1 MQAQHAPVS
10 RTDEAVFDPVPM
22 PDVRFGMARPED
34 VGPLT
39 GIEQLRSI
47 PAGLVPAP
55 TMARSMRQWIH
66 AVEEGRVE
74 FRGDPGPE
82 YLNPMGTVHGGW
94 AMTLLDSAL
103 GCAIHSVMERGER
116 YASLGTEVKFLRPI
130 LPTTGQVRC
139 IGVLVSR
146 GRRTATSEGRIEDQR
161 GRILAT
167 GTSTCFIT
175 PAGER

>member
-1 MQAQHAPVS
+1 MYVVCMNVKLGETATELLTIENPPNSGEFRSGNADDTRH
-10 RTDEAVFDPVPM
+10 
-22 PDVRFGMARPED
+22 FGVEF
-34 VGPLT
+34 GLT
-39 GIEQLRSI
+39 GSVALNLLGDDELTLRF
-47 PAGLVPAP
+47 VYNY
-55 TMARSMRQWIH
+55 TDF
-66 AVEEGRVE
+66 E

-103 GCAIHSVMERGER
+103 GCAVHSVMERGER

-139 IGVLVSR
+139 IGVLISR